1 MSTPTANAVYTQ
13 NSSQSLSTVAGAWP
27 QVAPNGIAAQNLDLL
42 QIVGIGGTNLVNVT
56 YNGTVNF
63 PAVSPTDGTRIGV
76 FFSRLTSS
84 ATLAQIFADAFS
96 ENNQRLDIIQVRNS
110 GGNIHY
116 NLNYQGVA
124 SGS

>member
-96 ENNQRLDIIQVRNS
+96 ENNQQLDIIQVRNS